1 MQGLMQDVPLTLP
14 HLFGRAEHLFF
25 DKELVTVTATGVDR
39 SDYGTW
45 AERAR
50 RLGGVLDD
58 LGVSAD
64 GRVAT
69 FAWNTARHLELYFA
83 IPCTGRTTVTHSG
96 NNISFS
102 DLSVSVC
109 FPSSVTFG
117 VAGGSLSG
125 NNFTAAGGYNSTG
138 CGAVTSTWT
147 GFFSGDG
154 RLMNLRVVITPP
166 ASAPSGC
173 GIAQFLGEISR

>member
-1 MQGLMQDVPLTLP
+1 MTRQSTIVLIAFGIGLAACGGSSPSAPTAAPPVPTP
-14 HLFGRAEHLFF
+14 TPVSYSGTFSG
-25 DKELVTVTATGVDR
+25 TMTGT
-39 SDYGTW
+39 GNGI
-45 AERAR
+45 
-50 RLGGVLDD
+50 L
-58 LGVSAD
+58 
-64 GRVAT
+64 
-69 FAWNTARHLELYFA
+69 A

-117 VAGGSLSG
+117 IAGGSLSG

-138 CGAVTSTWT
+138 CGSVTSTWT

-173 GIAQFLGEISR
+173 GIVQFLGEISR